1 MKRVLIVDD
10 HPIMRRGLIQLLS
23 LEPDLQIHGDVGT
36 AAEAMAVCLT
46 NPPDLVLADISL
58 PDKNGLELIKD
69 LRAIND
75 TLRIIVVSMH
85 EESLYAGRV
94 LRAGARGYVM
104 KEEAPESL
112 IQAIR
117 TVLHGGIFVSAKVS
131 AKIIEEFSNPTK
143 NGDTPVSRLTDRE
156 LEIFR
161 MIGEGHG
168 SRDIA
173 GRLNISVRTIGA
185 HRAHIKDKLGL
196 RDGTELVHK
205 AVSWV
210 KTGEW
215 S

>member
-1 MKRVLIVDD
+1 MKRILIVDD

-23 LEPDLQIHGDVGT
+23 LEPGLQIQGDVGT
-36 AAEAMAVCLT
+36 AAEALEVCLT

-75 TLRIIVVSMH
+75 QLRIIVVSMH
-85 EESLYAGRV
+85 DESLYAGRV

-117 TVLHGGIFVSAKVS
+117 TVLQGGIFVSQKVS
-131 AKIIEEFSNPTK
+131 AKIIEEFSNQTK
-143 NGDTPVSRLTDRE
+143 GVDGPVSRLTDRE

-185 HRAHIKDKLGL
+185 HRAHIKDKLAL
-196 RDGTELVHK
+196 RDATELVHR

-215 S
+215 G

>member
-1 MKRVLIVDD
+1 MKRILIVDD

-36 AAEAMAVCLT
+36 AAEALEVCLT

-75 TLRIIVVSMH
+75 QLRIIVVSMH
-85 EESLYAGRV
+85 DESLYAGRV

-117 TVLHGGIFVSAKVS
+117 TVLKGGIFVSQKVS
-131 AKIIEEFSNPTK
+131 AKIIEEFSNQTK
-143 NGDTPVSRLTDRE
+143 GVDGPVSRLTDRE

-196 RDGTELVHK
+196 RDATELVHR

-215 S
+215 G

>member
-10 HPIMRRGLIQLLS
+10 HPIMRRGLVQLLS
-23 LEPDLQIHGDVGT
+23 LEPGLHIHGDVGT
-36 AAEAMAVCLT
+36 AAEAIAICMAD
-46 NPPDLVLADISL
+46 PPDLVLADISL

-75 TLRIIVVSMH
+75 QLRIIVVSMH

-94 LRAGARGYVM
+94 LKAGARGYVM

-112 IQAIR
+112 IQAVR
-117 TVLHGGIFVSAKVS
+117 AVLQGGIFVSTKVS
-131 AKIIEEFSNPTK
+131 TKILEEFSNPRK
-143 NGDTPVSRLTDRE
+143 AGDTPVSRLTDRE

-173 GRLNISVRTIGA
+173 GKLNISVRTIGA
-185 HRAHIKDKLGL
+185 HRAHIKEKLGL
-196 RDGTELVHK
+196 RDATDLVHR

-215 S
+215 G

>member
-1 MKRVLIVDD
+1 MKRILIVDD
-10 HPIMRRGLIQLLS
+10 HPIMRRGLVQLLS
-23 LEPDLQIHGDVGT
+23 LEPGLRIHGDVGT
-36 AAEAMAVCLT
+36 AAEAIAICLLD
-46 NPPDLVLADISL
+46 PPDLVLADISL

-75 TLRIIVVSMH
+75 QLRIIVVSMH

-94 LRAGARGYVM
+94 LKAGARGYVM

-112 IQAIR
+112 IEAVR
-117 TVLHGGIFVSAKVS
+117 AVLQGGIFVSPKVS
-131 AKIIEEFSNPTK
+131 SKIIEEFSNPRK
-143 NGDTPVSRLTDRE
+143 GGDTPVSRLTDRE

-173 GRLNISVRTIGA
+173 GKLNISVRTIGA
-185 HRAHIKDKLGL
+185 HRAHIKEKLGL
-196 RDGTELVHK
+196 RDATELVHR

-210 KTGEW
+210 KTGDW

>member
-1 MKRVLIVDD
+1 MKRILIVDD

-23 LEPDLQIHGDVGT
+23 LEPGLQIHGDVGT
-36 AAEAMAVCLT
+36 AAEALAVCLSD
-46 NPPDLVLADISL
+46 PPDLVLADISL

-75 TLRIIVVSMH
+75 QLRIIVVSMH

-117 TVLHGGIFVSAKVS
+117 TVLQGGIFVSQKVS
-131 AKIIEEFSNPTK
+131 AKIIEEFSNQTK
-143 NGDTPVSRLTDRE
+143 GVDGPVSRLTDRE

-196 RDGTELVHK
+196 RDATELVHR

-215 S
+215 G

>member
-10 HPIMRRGLIQLLS
+10 HPIMRRGLVQLLS
-23 LEPDLQIHGDVGT
+23 LEPGLQMHGDVGT
-36 AAEAMAVCLT
+36 AAEAIAICLT

-69 LRAIND
+69 LRAIHED
-75 TLRIIVVSMH
+75 LRILVVSMH
-85 EESLYAGRV
+85 EESLYAARA
-94 LRAGARGYVM
+94 LKAGARGYVM

-112 IQAIR
+112 IEAIR
-117 TVLHGGIFVSAKVS
+117 TVLRGGIFVSPKVS
-131 AKIIEEFSNPTK
+131 TKLLEEFSNQTK
-143 NGDTPVSRLTDRE
+143 TGDSPVSRLTDRE

-168 SRDIA
+168 SREIA
-173 GRLNISVRTIGA
+173 GKLNISVSTIGA
-185 HRAHIKDKLGL
+185 HRAHIKEKLGL
-196 RDGTELVHK
+196 RDATELVHR

-215 S
+215 N

>member
-1 MKRVLIVDD
+1 MKRILIVDD

-23 LEPDLQIHGDVGT
+23 LEPGLQIQGDVGT
-36 AAEAMAVCLT
+36 AAEALAVCLT

-75 TLRIIVVSMH
+75 QLRIIVVSMH

-117 TVLHGGIFVSAKVS
+117 TVLQGGIFVSQKVS
-131 AKIIEEFSNPTK
+131 AKIIEEFSNQTK
-143 NGDTPVSRLTDRE
+143 GVDGPVSRLTDRE

-196 RDGTELVHK
+196 RDATELVHR

-215 S
+215 G

>member
-1 MKRVLIVDD
+1 MKRILIVDD

-23 LEPDLQIHGDVGT
+23 LEPELHIHGDVGT
-36 AAEAMAVCLT
+36 AAEAVAICMT
-46 NPPDLVLADISL
+46 DPPDLVLADISL

-75 TLRIIVVSMH
+75 QLRIIVVSMH

-104 KEEAPESL
+104 KEEAPENL
-112 IQAIR
+112 IEAIR
-117 TVLHGGIFVSAKVS
+117 IVLKGGIFVSQKVS
-131 AKIIEEFSNPTK
+131 AKIIEEFSTQRK
-143 NGDTPVSRLTDRE
+143 GGDSPVSRLTDRE

-173 GRLNISVRTIGA
+173 GKLNISVRTIGA

-196 RDGTELVHK
+196 RDSTELVHR
-205 AVSWV
+205 AVGWA

-215 S
+215 G